1 MSATASGGPRLAPV
15 RRRVQ
20 AARLA
25 LAGGGV
31 LLFGVTMA
39 LARVHFAGHHK
50 QGVTPLAPPQRL
62 LEVVRR
68 DQLQAGILAPA
79 QAPPGIES
87 APS

>member
-1 MSATASGGPRLAPV
+1 MATRLEPV

-20 AARLA
+20 LARLT
-25 LAGGGV
+25 LVGGAAV
-31 LLFGVTMA
+31 LFGTSMA

-62 LEVVRR
+62 LDVVRH

-79 QAPPGIES
+79 QAAPGIAS